1 MDRGELNQLCFGK
14 ILFHKPKSFDLQ
26 NAAKEIFYFEQ
37 VLHSQK
43 YFCGKDVDE
52 RIPAFAGTSLKLKI
66 EN

>member
-26 NAAKEIFYFEQ
+26 NIAEEIFYFEQ

-43 YFCGKDVDE
+43 YFCGKDVD
-52 RIPAFAGTSLKLKI
+52 
-66 EN
+66 